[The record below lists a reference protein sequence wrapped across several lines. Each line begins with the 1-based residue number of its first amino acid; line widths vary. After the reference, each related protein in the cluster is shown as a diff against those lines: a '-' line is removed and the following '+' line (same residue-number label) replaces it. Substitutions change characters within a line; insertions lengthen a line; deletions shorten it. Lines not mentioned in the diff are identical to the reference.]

1 MARRCAG
8 DEPVSCDDQGGV
20 VMTAS
25 EPGCHSHRNADT
37 FFVVVEHIH
46 ARRPANAQTI

>member
-1 MARRCAG
+1 
-8 DEPVSCDDQGGV
+8 

-25 EPGCHSHRNADT
+25 EAGCHSHRNGDT
-37 FFVVVEHIH
+37 FFVVAEHIH